1 MTKILHILSLIIL
14 VSFNNLAKSQS
25 IWAKQFGGTMADKG
39 NAVKVDGSGNVYSI
53 GTFSG
58 TCDFDPSAATFTLTS
73 SGNQDVFISK
83 LDVSG
88 NFVFAKKNWWH
99 IG

>member
-1 MTKILHILSLIIL
+1 
-14 VSFNNLAKSQS
+14 
-25 IWAKQFGGTMADKG
+25 MADKG